1 MSGTTRYSLARAAPA
16 PRHAPACCS
25 ALLTPHHALDTQQM
39 RCQCPAHRSARACA
53 CARQSAHRRK
63 FPKLGACTLRWLAQ
77 SILGVRPI
85 FLDEKNRREPPS
97 KRSAVTQPATQPVS
111 SSPKQL
117 LKLGLYPE
125 LVDQGKARQ
134 GFTITYCRGFTYG
147 SVRDVIDDCAIIAV
161 TLRVYRFSVAK
172 FVKARRPP
180 KFQSSS
186 SKLT

>member
-1 MSGTTRYSLARAAPA
+1 MSNTCNRCKAHAMSGTTRYSLARAAPA

-77 SILGVRPI
+77 SILGARPI

-117 LKLGLYPE
+117 LKLGNIP
-125 LVDQGKARQ
+125 
-134 GFTITYCRGFTYG
+134 
-147 SVRDVIDDCAIIAV
+147 
-161 TLRVYRFSVAK
+161 
-172 FVKARRPP
+172 
-180 KFQSSS
+180 SSS
-186 SKLT
+186 IRPDCYSTQLMPRR

>member
-1 MSGTTRYSLARAAPA
+1 MSNTCNRCKAHAMSGTTRYSLARAAPA

-111 SSPKQL
+111 SSPKQQ
-117 LKLGLYPE
+117 LKLGNIP
-125 LVDQGKARQ
+125 
-134 GFTITYCRGFTYG
+134 
-147 SVRDVIDDCAIIAV
+147 
-161 TLRVYRFSVAK
+161 
-172 FVKARRPP
+172 
-180 KFQSSS
+180 SSS
-186 SKLT
+186 IRPVCYLTPLTPHQ